1 MSEQGYQGCM
11 SGGVCGSPKRQGLD
25 RWLHRSTSPWSGSGC
40 GMGHDCKGHYT
51 VNTNANAKEQVALG
65 RGEPPSKVWCPVSGP
80 GSGENQNLVKRE
92 VVRET

>member
-1 MSEQGYQGCM
+1 VSEQGYLGCM

-51 VNTNANAKEQVALG
+51 IDTNANAKEQVALG
-65 RGEPPSKVWCPVSGP
+65 RERASLEGVVSGERT
-80 GSGENQNLVKRE
+80 GIR
-92 VVRET
+92 